1 MAKYSESFK
10 YQVVQEY
17 LAGNVGYDTLA
28 CKYDIKSKTQIQNWV
43 AAYREYGME
52 GLTVRKTRAFY
63 SGAFKL
69 EVLEYM
75 RQTGASLRETGNHFG
90 IHNHSVISAWNKR
103 FLEGGAAALEHRMS
117 RLPPKAGGLNIN

>member
-43 AAYREYGME
+43 AAYRDYGME
-52 GLTVRKTRAFY
+52 GLTVRKTRTFY
-63 SGAFKL
+63 SAAFKL

-75 RQTGASLRETGNHFG
+75 RQTGAGLRETGNHFG
-90 IHNHSVISAWNKR
+90 IQNHSIISAWNKR
-103 FLEGGAAALEHRMS
+103 FLEGGAAALEHRMG
-117 RLPPKAGGLNIN
+117 RLPPKTGGLNIN